1 MPTTRLSTKGQ
12 IILPKQIRT
21 SRAWGPG
28 TEFTIEET
36 GDGILLRPSGRF
48 PATRLNEVAGYLRS
62 KKKAKTIAQMH
73 ASIGRE
79 VIRRRDRGR
88 Y

>member
-1 MPTTRLSTKGQ
+1 METTRLSTKGQ
-12 IILPKQIRT
+12 IILPKNIRT

-36 GDGILLRPSGRF
+36 SDGILLRPGVRF
-48 PATRLNEVAGYLRS
+48 PETSIDEVAGCLPS
-62 KKKAKTIAQMH
+62 KGKPRTLAQMDAAITH
-73 ASIGRE
+73 QVGR
-79 VIRRRDRGR
+79 RHDRGR

>member
-1 MPTTRLSTKGQ
+1 MERTRLSTKGQ
-12 IILPKQIRT
+12 IILPKGIRD

-36 GDGILLRPSGRF
+36 DDGVLLRAAGRIE
-48 PATRLNEVAGYLRS
+48 PTELDEVAGCLRYRGRP
-62 KKKAKTIAQMH
+62 KTLAQMR
-73 ASIGRE
+73 AAVARE
-79 VIRRRDRGR
+79 VKRRHDRGR